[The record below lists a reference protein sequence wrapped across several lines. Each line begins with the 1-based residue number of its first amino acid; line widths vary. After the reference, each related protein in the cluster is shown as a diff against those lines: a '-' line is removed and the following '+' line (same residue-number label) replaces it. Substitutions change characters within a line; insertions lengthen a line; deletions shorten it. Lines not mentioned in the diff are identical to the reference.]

1 LTYYNNNVILII
13 VIILPKTVG
22 VNYNLKI
29 NPTEAKIDLNVM
41 INWSFKHFLPWVE
54 SAFFIAIKKSTEQ
67 I

>member
-41 INWSFKHFLPWVE
+41 IN
-54 SAFFIAIKKSTEQ
+54 
-67 I
+67 